1 MDHKVICSFNP
12 SRDFNY
18 EIWTAESDV
27 RDLEREMFVSLTN
40 YYWLSEDGS
49 LQKNTQKRDVNP
61 VKSGEVSNQQWFS
74 FPIICQWMWCQSISP
89 RVYKTTENGKKCKL
103 RWCCLSTIHKRYSVS
118 CQEKETRKKNWIVN
132 KLLNPIKLIPR
143 NIFFWNPW

>member
-61 VKSGEVSNQQWFS
+61 VKSGEVSNQQ
-74 FPIICQWMWCQSISP
+74 
-89 RVYKTTENGKKCKL
+89 
-103 RWCCLSTIHKRYSVS
+103 
-118 CQEKETRKKNWIVN
+118 
-132 KLLNPIKLIPR
+132 
-143 NIFFWNPW
+143 